1 MKVYR
6 IRIPPQWPNS
16 TILHWS
22 TAQFW
27 KELLVQDM
35 RLPWF
40 STFWGLLNHVVICC
54 HKSQASWI
62 MLSHFNMFQSCIALV
77 TVVLSIAFWMGPW
90 VTSLQVVST
99 QPATKS
105 FPEYSAAP
113 GPSVGWFI
121 DVYWCLLG
129 NLGMGASEVTKKDS
143 QEVTMVV
150 SIRSVMVILSH
161 PWRLDDLGVPPW
173 LRKLPI
179 YPLVNIQK
187 ASNSYWKWPS
197 RNSEFSF

>member
-1 MKVYR
+1 MYSSSYCSPFHSV
-6 IRIPPQWPNS
+6 PS
-16 TILHWS
+16 
-22 TAQFW
+22 
-27 KELLVQDM
+27 
-35 RLPWF
+35 
-40 STFWGLLNHVVICC
+40 
-54 HKSQASWI
+54 
-62 MLSHFNMFQSCIALV
+62 
-77 TVVLSIAFWMGPW
+77 W

-105 FPEYSAAP
+105 CPEYSAAP

-129 NLGMGASEVTKKDS
+129 NLGMGVSEVTKKDS
-143 QEVTMVV
+143 QEVTMLV

-187 ASNSYWKWPS
+187 AIENGPVEIVSFPIKNGDFPS
-197 RNSEFSF
+197 FPIKNGEFSYEKWWFSHVRLPEGR